1 MRDIEEKRD
10 IWIWLEHIEG
20 ACAGLEQVAPGRT
33 LAQKLGGS
41 LTAVAIGGQVDEILA
56 AAAGAGVDKIVVAE
70 GKEYAVYQTD
80 IYAAALRLLAQ
91 RHRPAVMLFS
101 AGQTGRE
108 LAAAVAAAL
117 NVGLVQDAV
126 ALEVTDTG
134 RILFTRP
141 VLGGKQM
148 VAEVCGPGLPQ
159 IGTVRPGAFRRA
171 APSLDT
177 PPPAV
182 VRESIHVP
190 ASPLRVAHSLRA
202 AVQDKV
208 DLEGAEIILAGGR
221 GLGSPKGF
229 DLLREVAQ
237 TLGAQVAASRAAVDL
252 GWISHAYQVG
262 QTGKTVAP
270 RLYIACGIS
279 GAMQHLAG
287 MSGSDVI
294 VAINKDPR
302 APIFQVADYGVEG
315 DLYEVLPPLM
325 EALKKR

>member
-1 MRDIEEKRD
+1 MEGKQDV
-10 IWIWLEHIEG
+10 WIWLEGVDG
-20 ACAGLEQVAPGRT
+20 ACTGLELVTPGRR
-33 LAQKLGGS
+33 LAQRLGGS
-41 LTAVAIGGQVDEILA
+41 LTAVTIGGSVDEMLGA
-56 AAAGAGVDKIVVAE
+56 AVGSGVDKIVAVE
-70 GKEYAVYQTD
+70 GEEYAVYQTD
-80 IYAAALRLLAQ
+80 IYAAALGILVE
-91 RHRPAVMLFS
+91 RHRPAVILFS
-101 AGQTGRE
+101 ADQTGRE

-117 NVGLVQDAV
+117 NVGLAQDAV
-126 ALEVTDTG
+126 ALEAADTG
-134 RILFTRP
+134 SVLFTRP

-148 VAEVCGPGLPQ
+148 VTQICGPGLPQ

-171 APSLDT
+171 AAFFEA
-177 PPPAV
+177 PPPTV
-182 VRESIHVP
+182 VRETIHVP
-190 ASPLRVAHSLRA
+190 PSPLRVAHQIRA

-221 GLGSPKGF
+221 GLGGPKGF
-229 DLLREVAQ
+229 DLLREAAKI
-237 TLGAQVAASRAAVDL
+237 LGAQVAASRAAVDL
-252 GWISHAYQVG
+252 GWISHAHQVG

-315 DLYEVLPPLM
+315 DLYQVLPPFV
-325 EALKKR
+325 EALKNR

>member
-1 MRDIEEKRD
+1 MGLIEDKQD
-10 IWIWLEHIEG
+10 IWIWLENGSG
-20 ACAGLEQVAPGRT
+20 ACTSLELAAPGKQ
-33 LAQKLGGS
+33 LAERLGGT
-41 LTAVAIGGQVDEILA
+41 LTAVAIGDPADEMITA
-56 AAAGAGVDKIVVAE
+56 AVRSGVDRIIAVD
-70 GKEYAVYQTD
+70 GQSYAAQQTD
-80 IYAAALRLLAQ
+80 SCAAVLRALVE
-91 RHRPAVMLFS
+91 RHRPAVILFS
-101 AGQTGRE
+101 ADQIGRE

-117 NVGLVQDAV
+117 NVGLVQDTV
-126 ALEVTDTG
+126 ALEVTDKG
-134 RILFTRP
+134 SVLFIRP

-148 VAEVCGPGLPQ
+148 VAQICGPGLPQ

-171 APSLDT
+171 ASFFDA
-177 PPPAV
+177 PPPTI

-190 ASPLRVAHSLRA
+190 ASMLHLGSTVRTEVRE
-202 AVQDKV
+202 KV
-208 DLEGAEIILAGGR
+208 DLEGAEIIVAGGR
-221 GLGSPKGF
+221 GLGSPRGF
-229 DLLREVAQ
+229 ELLRRAAEI
-237 TLGAQVAASRAAVDL
+237 LGAQVAASRAAVDL

-315 DLYEVLPPLM
+315 DLYEVLPAFV